1 MQYAVKT
8 VCVQIE
14 FEEEEQLTGKY
25 SLKSLKSPFYLCTVL
40 KIIVSCDVVN
50 TCSPFANC
58 EFNNNQYK
66 YECVCSSGYDGNGI
80 DCIEIEVS
88 CKDEDICDLNA
99 DCNYNATLRRNICEC
114 HAGYEG
120 NGRSCQLANECTS
133 AADCGYHSTCDSGLC
148 VCQNGYERD
157 SSDL

>member
-1 MQYAVKT
+1 MDNSVLELQQMKIV
-8 VCVQIE
+8 
-14 FEEEEQLTGKY
+14 
-25 SLKSLKSPFYLCTVL
+25 SKSLRIYTQKQFENMCLNNNYISYLSVE
-40 KIIVSCDVVN
+40 VPP
-50 TCSPFANC
+50 TCSAFANC
-58 EFNNNQYK
+58 EFNNNHYK

-99 DCNYNATLRRNICEC
+99 DCNYNVTLRRNICEC

-120 NGRSCQLANECTS
+120 NGRSCQLANECQS
-133 AADCGYHSTCDSGLC
+133 AADCGYHSTCDNGLC